1 MLEAVPPAPEVLFES
16 VTPSERLGVPP
27 TLSLEGLLAPQPP
40 ETSREILELDEDEPE
55 PPVVLRP
62 RPRPARR
69 PQQQDFIK
77 RLLPTPVHWAVLLVT
92 FFMFPIFGILYL
104 GYRYREASR

>member
-1 MLEAVPPAPEVLFES
+1 M
-16 VTPSERLGVPP
+16 
-27 TLSLEGLLAPQPP
+27 
-40 ETSREILELDEDEPE
+40 LELDEDEPE
-55 PPVVLRP
+55 PPVVVRP
-62 RPRPARR
+62 RPRPVRR

-77 RLLPTPVHWAVLLVT
+77 RLLPTPGHWAVLLVT